1 MGVTDRILD
10 ATSRLGT
17 PWLHLAAGG
26 LAYGETA
33 VLLDL
38 IVPGEVGMVVVGAS
52 AAAGDVAL
60 APVIAAAALGAT
72 LGDSTS
78 YALGR
83 FAGRPLLCRWE
94 PIRRRMSPKI
104 ERAEAQFARR
114 GGALVFL
121 ARFVGALR
129 AVAPL
134 VAGIEHMP
142 FRRFLAW
149 NVAASI
155 VWASLTVSLGYVFG
169 DEIASFVDRGGWVL
183 SVVIVL
189 GMGAWWLRR
198 RRRGRG
204 AHMTDASSAG
214 PQGTDAHE
222 DEPTPVT
229 PGPIAAT
236 PSSTGVVAGDG
247 DEPDE
252 TGDDGRD

>member
-1 MGVTDRILD
+1 MGVADRILD

-17 PWLHLAAGG
+17 PWLHVAAGG

-33 VLLDL
+33 VFLDL

-52 AAAGDVAL
+52 AAAGDIPLV
-60 APVIAAAALGAT
+60 PVIAAAAIGAT

-94 PIRRRMSPKI
+94 PVRRRISPKI
-104 ERAEAQFARR
+104 ERAEDQFARR

-129 AVAPL
+129 ALAPL

-155 VWASLTVSLGYVFG
+155 VWASLTVTLGYAFG
-169 DEIASFVDRGGWVL
+169 DEIGSFVDRGGWVL
-183 SVVIVL
+183 SIVL
-189 GMGAWWLRR
+189 VLGFVGWWLWR
-198 RRRGRG
+198 RRRGTA
-204 AHMTDASSAG
+204 AHMT
-214 PQGTDAHE
+214 
-222 DEPTPVT
+222 V
-229 PGPIAAT
+229 
-236 PSSTGVVAGDG
+236 
-247 DEPDE
+247 
-252 TGDDGRD
+252 RD